1 MTLKSDN
8 NKNDS
13 NKTQNEKKKKSFLH
27 LLFINLFGGK
37 KKMTIMEEEMLQNE
51 GVEEE
56 IESPGQII
64 WSSFKSDKVAMTA
77 LIIFII
83 IVIVS
88 VIGPLVNPIDLSFSE
103 VSQQHIPPGRN
114 LMKYPKALEGKVQDI
129 STGPKFSVATST
141 DGKLYIW
148 GKTKITDT
156 IDLRKVP
163 KDMGNIVKLAAGY
176 DHILALNDEGQL
188 FAWGN
193 GRQRQTDIP
202 DEVIGLTNIS
212 DIVAGYQN
220 SIVLTEDGHM
230 YYFGNYMNNDIDL
243 FHPYQGQLQKVVVT
257 SDAVLGLTFDG
268 EVVYLGSQNTA
279 YSRIPEDMGNIVDL
293 AATAATVAA
302 VNEEGQVFVWGNI
315 SAKKGEGNIPE
326 TDSKIVSLQGGR
338 YHYTAMTEDGQIV
351 SWGDNTYKQA
361 TVPSSV
367 VSADIENYYTGF
379 YQNYAVTSQ
388 GDILTWGLK
397 GYLLGSDEL
406 GRDIFNRLLNGARLS
421 LFIGAIA
428 VIISTFIGI
437 IVGGISGY
445 FGGRVDIV
453 LQRIAEMVASL
464 PFLPLA
470 MILSAL
476 IGHSMSPRQRIFLIM
491 FILGILSWTGL
502 QRLVRAQILSI
513 REQEYVLAA
522 RALGVKEW
530 KIIFRHILPNVF
542 SAIIVSTTLSFASS
556 ILTEASLSYLGFGV
570 QAPYPTWGNMLYG
583 ANNSVVIQNYWWRWV
598 FASIILSISVVSI
611 NTIGDG
617 LRDAVDPKT
626 QER

>member
-1 MTLKSDN
+1 MNNNN
-8 NKNDS
+8 NKQNN
-13 NKTQNEKKKKSFLH
+13 NKKDKKKKSFLH

-37 KKMTIMEEEMLQNE
+37 EKMTAMEEKILQDE

-77 LIIFII
+77 LVVFLI
-83 IVIVS
+83 IVAIAI
-88 VIGPLVNPIDLSFSE
+88 IGPIVQPIDLSFSE
-103 VSQQHIPPGRN
+103 VSQQHIPPGRD
-114 LMKYPKALEGKVQDI
+114 LMKYPKGLEGKVQNI
-129 STGPKFSVATST
+129 AIGPKFSVGAST

-156 IDLRKVP
+156 INLKKVP

-176 DHILALNDEGQL
+176 DHILALNDEGEV

-193 GRQRQTDIP
+193 GRRRQTDIP
-202 DEVIGLTNIS
+202 EEAKNLNNIS

-220 SIVLTEDGHM
+220 SIILTDDGHM
-230 YYFGNYMNNDIDL
+230 YYFGNSMNNDIDL
-243 FHPYQGQLQKVVVT
+243 FHPYQGQLKKVAVT
-257 SDAVLGLTFDG
+257 SDAVIGLTFDG
-268 EVVYLGSQNTA
+268 EVVYLGAQQTA
-279 YSRIPEDMGNIVDL
+279 YSRIPENMGNVVDI
-293 AATAATVAA
+293 ATTAATVAA
-302 VNEEGQVFVWGNI
+302 VNDEGKIFVWGNVTP
-315 SAKKGEGNIPE
+315 KKGEGNIPE
-326 TDSKIVSLQGGR
+326 YEGKIVAIQGGR
-338 YHYTAMTEDGQIV
+338 YHYTAMTENGDII
-351 SWGDNTYKQA
+351 SWGDNTYNQA
-361 TVPSSV
+361 TVPNSV
-367 VSADIENYYTGF
+367 ASADIEEFYTGY
-379 YQNYAVTSQ
+379 YQNYAITNK

-406 GRDIFNRLLNGARLS
+406 GRDIFTRLLNGARLS
-421 LFIGAIA
+421 LFIGAVA
-428 VIISTFIGI
+428 VIISTVIGI
-437 IVGGISGY
+437 IVGGVSGY
-445 FGGRVDIV
+445 FGGRVDTI

-476 IGHSMSPRQRIFLIM
+476 LGHAMTPRQRILLIM
-491 FILGILSWTGL
+491 FILGILGWTGL

-513 REQEYVLAA
+513 REQEYVIAA
-522 RALGVKEW
+522 RALGVKEG

-611 NTIGDG
+611 NMIGDG